1 MKIISLFVAAML
13 FLGVPSSTL
22 EKAQKLNSYTD
33 KAMQLMEKWSDGRAK
48 SEEVDEVLLKIIN
61 MPVPKEL
68 HQHKLL
74 ILRILFQYEFA
85 LELKSTDPYTSE
97 TLLKYL
103 AAKLIIYKML
113 LDAYLQGAQSR

>member
-1 MKIISLFVAAML
+1 ML

-61 MPVPKEL
+61 MTVPKEL
-68 HQHKLL
+68 YQATD
-74 ILRILFQYEFA
+74 FA
-85 LELKSTDPYTSE
+85 N
-97 TLLKYL
+97 TLPV
-103 AAKLIIYKML
+103 
-113 LDAYLQGAQSR
+113 